1 MSPASRDPAARD
13 AAAQDSA
20 TLERRA
26 KALAEKAKTL
36 RAQVG
41 KVILGQDELIENLLT
56 AVLAGGHVLL
66 EGLPGL
72 GKTRLV
78 KTLAN
83 CLGLSFARV
92 QFTPDLM
99 PADVTGTRVV
109 DDHAGALRF
118 RFERG
123 PIFANMVLADEINR
137 ATPKTQSALLEAMA
151 EAQVTAGGETHALP
165 RPFTVIATQNP
176 IELEGTFPLPEAQLD
191 RFLYKLVVATPGV
204 DDLVR
209 ILGATTATESDAPT
223 PVMTGEEVSEL
234 HALAREVLCGEHLLR
249 FVAELLRATDPT
261 ADDADET
268 TKRFVR
274 YGASPRGGQAIVLA
288 AKVSALLDG
297 RPHVSRK
304 DLERAALPALA
315 HRVVLSFEAD
325 AENVRVDA
333 LLRGWLERAARR
345 APR

>member
-1 MSPASRDPAARD
+1 MSRVPV
-13 AAAQDSA
+13 DSA

-26 KALAEKAKTL
+26 KALAQQAATL

-41 KVILGQDELIENLLT
+41 KVILGQDALIADLLT

-78 KTLAN
+78 KTLAES
-83 CLGLSFARV
+83 LGLSFARV

-109 DDHAGALRF
+109 DDHGGALRF

-137 ATPKTQSALLEAMA
+137 ATPKTQSALLEAMQ
-151 EAQVTAGGETHALP
+151 ETQVTAGGETHALP

-209 ILGATTATESDAPT
+209 VLGATTTNEACDLA
-223 PVMTGEEVSEL
+223 PVMSGDEVIEL
-234 HALAREVLCGEHLLR
+234 HTLAREVLCGDHLLR
-249 FVAELLRATDPT
+249 FVAEVLRASDPT
-261 ADDADET
+261 AQDAEAET
-268 TKRFVR
+268 RRFVR
-274 YGASPRGGQAIVLA
+274 YGASPRGGQAMVLA
-288 AKVSALLDG
+288 AKVAALLDG
-297 RPHVSRK
+297 RPHVSRA
-304 DLERAALPALA
+304 DLERAALPALR

-325 AENVRVDA
+325 AENVRVEA
-333 LLRGWLERAARR
+333 LVRGWLERAARR
-345 APR
+345 ATR